1 MLDWFAA
8 RWNDLIDLLYSLLL
22 SLFDIL
28 KDLFYWIMEQLL
40 SFGAIILD
48 GVGSLMTGLNV
59 SQYMTFLPS
68 ETIYIISI
76 IGLGEAM
83 GMIVTCLTV
92 RFFLQLIP
100 FVRWGS

>member
-8 RWNDLIDLLYSLLL
+8 RWNDLVDFLYSLLL
-22 SLFDIL
+22 SLLDML

-40 SFGAIILD
+40 SFGALILS
-48 GVGSLMTGLNV
+48 GIGSLMSGLNI
-59 SQYMTFLPS
+59 SQYMGFLPP
-68 ETIYIISI
+68 ETIHIISI

-83 GMIVTCLTV
+83 GMIVTCLMV

>member
-8 RWNDLIDLLYSLLL
+8 RWNDLVDLLYSLLL

-28 KDLFYWIMEQLL
+28 KDLFYWILEQLL
-40 SFGAIILD
+40 SFGAIILG

-68 ETIYIISI
+68 ETIHIISI

>member
-8 RWNDLIDLLYSLLL
+8 RWNDFIDFFYSLLL

-28 KDLFYWIMEQLL
+28 KDLFYWVLEQLL

-68 ETIYIISI
+68 ETIHIISI
-76 IGLGEAM
+76 VGLGEAM